1 MSACKMRCILPHP
14 KRAQLHRYPDHPK
27 PLGHIFL
34 AISGCFAYLGFVDFC
49 IYQPMSRECMRRFI
63 LSLAFSLLIVASLAA
78 QGNGYGN
85 GGNGNNGNG
94 NGGYGNNGNGN
105 GGNGNN
111 GFGQGNSPWAN
122 ANWPQWLINWLEN
135 GGQIPPLLAMDVIWE
150 ARPWGQQQFGLSYG
164 QLLQKY
170 AQGSLTLEY
179 ISTAPPTL
187 AFRVRFGGLSIDV
200 IADL

>member
-1 MSACKMRCILPHP
+1 
-14 KRAQLHRYPDHPK
+14 
-27 PLGHIFL
+27 
-34 AISGCFAYLGFVDFC
+34 
-49 IYQPMSRECMRRFI
+49 MRRFI

-94 NGGYGNNGNGN
+94 NENGGY
-105 GGNGNN
+105 GNN

-122 ANWPQWLINWLEN
+122 ANWPQGLINWLEN

-187 AFRVRFGGLSIDV
+187 TFRVRYGGGNISVIIDN
-200 IADL
+200 L

>member
-1 MSACKMRCILPHP
+1 
-14 KRAQLHRYPDHPK
+14 
-27 PLGHIFL
+27 
-34 AISGCFAYLGFVDFC
+34 
-49 IYQPMSRECMRRFI
+49 MRRFI

-94 NGGYGNNGNGN
+94 NGGYGNNG
-105 GGNGNN
+105 
-111 GFGQGNSPWAN
+111 FGQGNSPWAN
-122 ANWPQWLINWLEN
+122 ANWPQGLINWLEN

-187 AFRVRFGGLSIDV
+187 TFRVRFGGGNISVIIDN
-200 IADL
+200 L